1 MYSQSEFKS
10 LPFQPRF
17 DYGRSLGQ
25 LRKSRKVKIKP
36 EPEVIIK
43 HESDDDDANDK
54 QIILKWFYNFCE
66 NTSIHGVKYLGQSEL
81 HWSERFKNQNFSF
94 QGRLRQ

>member
-1 MYSQSEFKS
+1 MYTQSEFKQ

-25 LRKSRKVKIKP
+25 LRKSRKLKRKL
-36 EPEVIIK
+36 ESEVIIK

-54 QIILKWFYNFCE
+54 QTFIFKWFCNFCE

-81 HWSERFKNQNFSF
+81 HWSERLKKS
-94 QGRLRQ
+94 L

>member
-1 MYSQSEFKS
+1 MYSQSEFKQ

-25 LRKSRKVKIKP
+25 LRKSRKVKKKL
-36 EPEVIIK
+36 EPEVIIR
-43 HESDDDDANDK
+43 HEKDDDEDANDK
-54 QIILKWFYNFCE
+54 QTFITKWFYNFCE

-81 HWSERFKNQNFSF
+81 HWSERFQKLFN
-94 QGRLRQ
+94 